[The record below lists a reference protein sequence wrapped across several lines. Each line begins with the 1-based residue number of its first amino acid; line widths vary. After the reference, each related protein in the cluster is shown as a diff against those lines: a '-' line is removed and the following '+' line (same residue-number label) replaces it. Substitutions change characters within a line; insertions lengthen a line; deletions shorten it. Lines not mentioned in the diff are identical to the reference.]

1 MQDSITYNINRMIV
15 SQPVGQL
22 VLGSVMSKLT
32 TPTSFT
38 TTCVYCMHG
47 SSTGSGTGSGTGYG
61 RFGTCCAGY
70 NGISPH
76 PKHMYHHN
84 ITVKGVITTIC
95 IG

>member
-1 MQDSITYNINRMIV
+1 MRLTLPDVLLKYGV
-15 SQPVGQL
+15 SRQPVGQL

-76 PKHMYHHN
+76 P
-84 ITVKGVITTIC
+84 I
-95 IG
+95 